1 MDNLGAD
8 EFLDYLHSSRQ
19 MTACRPTEYK
29 QFVLMS
35 CSTHRLNVVI
45 TCSGHS
51 DILQITLSHKSIWFY
66 GITNRCNC
74 TQWILFLCLVH
85 STCFGWHTRP
95 SSGVQSSTVSIATGT
110 IIGWLRLSGLLVPKD
125 SRHWVSAWHL
135 WEQVAMTTYANLR
148 LYQWL

>member
-95 SSGVQSSTVSIATGT
+95 SSGVQSSTVSTANGT
-110 IIGWLRLSGLLVPKD
+110 IIGWRRPTYDCTIGCRYSGI
-125 SRHWVSAWHL
+125 
-135 WEQVAMTTYANLR
+135 
-148 LYQWL
+148 LYSWSCACMPPETCRVN